1 MWQLHYPVKGSDKV
15 ITVATT
21 RPETM
26 FGDMAVA
33 VHPDDERYA
42 ALVGQMVV
50 LPIVGREIPI
60 VADSY
65 SDMEKGS
72 WGGEKSPLHMI
83 SMTLRLVAAMI
94 WNC

>member
-15 ITVATT
+15 ITVATA
-21 RPETM
+21 PETM

-50 LPIVGREIPI
+50 LPIVGRQIPI

-65 SDMEKGS
+65 SDMKRHWS
-72 WGGEKSPLHMI
+72 GENYPC
-83 SMTLRLVAAMI
+83 T
-94 WNC
+94 